1 MKLKMKKIF
10 CGIILTISMFSFNV
24 YASNDVDYTLTITD
38 DFKFKEV
45 INYSITDYKQIVN
58 GYNYFYTIV
67 SEDVYTDI
75 FYNTSYKKTKVKTDN
90 GYKVKLSHTYSE
102 YSFSN
107 SNFLNNC
114 FENSSYDYDIDNY
127 SFEGKGGFYC
137 LNGDSLRITVIT
149 NMNVVSSNAVSSG
162 NEYIWTPTD
171 ENFTMNVKIVKDYL
185 VKETDEGLGH
195 GVDEQKDVENGEI
208 IPEGTDVYDTDN
220 PTNNDTQVDNQNQ
233 KNTTG
238 YIIGGIILVM
248 CVIVILIIARVLK
261 QKKSN
266 LNKI

>member
-1 MKLKMKKIF
+1 MKKIF
-10 CGIILTISMFSFNV
+10 YFIIFIISMFSFNV

-45 INYSITDYKQIVN
+45 INYSITDYKQITN
-58 GYNYFYTIV
+58 GYNYFSTIV
-67 SEDVYTDI
+67 SDNIYTDI
-75 FYNTSYKKTKVKTDN
+75 FYNIAYDKTKTKTNN

-114 FENSSYDYDIDNY
+114 FENSSFDYDIDEY
-127 SFEGKGGFYC
+127 SFEGTGGFYC
-137 LNGDSLRITVIT
+137 LNGDSLKITIVT
-149 NMNVVSSNAVSSG
+149 NMNVASSNAIKSG
-162 NEYIWTPTD
+162 NKYVWNPVNEKFAMNIKIDKKYEESNANDEEYLDDISESEDPSITGD
-171 ENFTMNVKIVKDYL
+171 SDNNVNSDS
-185 VKETDEGLGH
+185 
-195 GVDEQKDVENGEI
+195 Q
-208 IPEGTDVYDTDN
+208 DTDIN
-220 PTNNDTQVDNQNQ
+220 DNNQVDNQNQ